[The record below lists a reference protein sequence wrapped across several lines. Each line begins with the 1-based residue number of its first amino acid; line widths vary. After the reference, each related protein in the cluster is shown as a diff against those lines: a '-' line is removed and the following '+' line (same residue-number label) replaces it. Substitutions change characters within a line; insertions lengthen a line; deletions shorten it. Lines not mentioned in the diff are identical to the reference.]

1 MSAMGDVAMTV
12 PVVAAIR
19 RANPSM
25 RITIVTRPF
34 FRTFFVDV
42 ADVEFADVDLKG
54 RHKGVAGI
62 RCLAQELLAQGV
74 DAVADFHGVL
84 RSHLLRSIMSMHG
97 CRVARIH
104 KGRVEKRRL
113 TKGGYTK
120 GHQLKTSIER
130 YVDVVRRLGIAMDNL
145 EGWSPAARPVPKQ
158 FESSPKS
165 GLWIGVSPF
174 AMHRGKAYPIDL
186 MERAIELMS
195 PAVER
200 IFIFGGGAEEKQMAE
215 RIESVAGNVQSVVGV
230 MSLVEEMSLMA
241 NLDVMVA
248 MDSSAMH
255 MSSLVGTQA
264 VTVWGATHPFA
275 GFYGFGQDPANA
287 LQAEL
292 DCRPCSIFGNKPCK
306 YGDYRCMLAITPE
319 QVAQKTLETARK
331 SKWCEKNNA
340 QTK

>member
-34 FRTFFVDV
+34 FRPFFADV

-54 RHKGVAGI
+54 RHKGVQGI
-62 RCLAQELLAQGV
+62 RLLAKELLAEGV

-84 RSHLLRSIMSMHG
+84 RSHLLRSVMSLHG
-97 CRVARIH
+97 CRTARIH
-104 KGRVEKRRL
+104 KGRVEKRKL
-113 TKGGYTK
+113 TKEGYTNTK
-120 GHQLKTSIER
+120 PLKTSIER
-130 YVDVVRRLGIAMDNL
+130 YVDVVRRLKIEIDDL
-145 EGWSPAARPVPKQ
+145 SGWTPSERAVPRPFAEQSKT
-158 FESSPKS
+158 
-165 GLWIGVSPF
+165 GLWVGVSPF
-174 AMHRGKAYPIDL
+174 AMHQGKAYPIEL
-186 MERAIELMS
+186 MEQAIKQMS
-195 PAVER
+195 PEVER
-200 IFIFGGGAEEKQMAE
+200 IFVFGGGAEEKRLAEQME
-215 RIESVAGNVQSVVGV
+215 GVADNVQSVVGV
-230 MSLVEEMSLMA
+230 MSLDEELSLMA

-264 VTVWGATHPFA
+264 VTIWGATHPHA

-287 LQAEL
+287 LQAEMP
-292 DCRPCSIFGNKPCK
+292 CRPCSVFGNKPCR
-306 YGDYRCMLAITPE
+306 YGDYRCMLAVSPDE
-319 QVAQKTLETARK
+319 VARKTVEVARK
-331 SKWCEKNNA
+331 SRWCEKNNA